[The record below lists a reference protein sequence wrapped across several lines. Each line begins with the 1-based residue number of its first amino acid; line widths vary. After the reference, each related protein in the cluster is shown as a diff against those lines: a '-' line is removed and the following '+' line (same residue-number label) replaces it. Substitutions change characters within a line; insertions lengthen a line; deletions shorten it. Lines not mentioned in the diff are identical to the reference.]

1 MYKSAIDAVLM
12 MRLLCLSD
20 FALSLLLLLLIL
32 LVCLLYNCMLTYSK
46 QHFILSNIMRQ
57 QSSNNHNFMKAI

>member
-20 FALSLLLLLLIL
+20 FALSLLLLLLTL
-32 LVCLLYNCMLTYSK
+32 LVCYNYVTVCLLTRN
-46 QHFILSNIMRQ
+46 NISLYQ
-57 QSSNNHNFMKAI
+57 I